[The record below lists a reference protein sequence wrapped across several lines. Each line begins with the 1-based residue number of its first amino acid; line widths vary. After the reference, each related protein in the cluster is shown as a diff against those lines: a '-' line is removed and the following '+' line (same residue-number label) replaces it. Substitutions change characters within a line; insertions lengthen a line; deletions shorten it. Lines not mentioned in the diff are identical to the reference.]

1 MIKRLIPLG
10 ALAFFTALPA
20 LAQPPAVITDIAPVG
35 SLVQAVMG
43 DLGAPEVLLPAG
55 SNPHQY
61 QLRPS
66 QARALQDAGLLIW
79 VGPELTPW
87 LARTSENLSANLQS
101 LPLLAL
107 PETHRRD
114 YGAGHDDEH
123 AHEHGD
129 DHDHDHE
136 AEDHAHS
143 GTDSH
148 AWIDPEN
155 GKLWLEAIARALSE
169 ADPENAA
176 TYAANAKA
184 ASAGIDEVTTE
195 LTAELAPFASA
206 QYAVFHDAYGYFSE
220 RFGLQPA
227 VAISLGDASTPSA
240 ARLTEIRAQIRDK
253 QVRCAFPEANH
264 DARLVD
270 RAIEG
275 TDARLGEPLDP
286 LGSELPLDAALYP
299 QMLRG
304 LGKTF
309 AECLGKP

>member
-1 MIKRLIPLG
+1 MINTLFPVA
-10 ALAFFTALPA
+10 ALALLTALPA
-20 LAQPPAVITDIAPVG
+20 WAAPPAVVTDIAPVG

-43 DLGAPEVLLPAG
+43 DLGTPEVLLPAG

-66 QARALQDAGLLIW
+66 QARAVQNAVLLIW

-87 LARTSENLSANLQS
+87 LGRTSATLGSELHS

-107 PETHRRD
+107 PQTHLRD
-114 YGAGHDDEH
+114 YGA
-123 AHEHGD
+123 AHD
-129 DHDHDHE
+129 DHDHD
-136 AEDHAHS
+136 AKDHDHS
-143 GTDSH
+143 SVDAH
-148 AWIDPEN
+148 AWIDPQN
-155 GKLWLEAIARALSE
+155 GKLWLQAIADALSK
-169 ADPENAA
+169 ADPDNAQ
-176 TYAANAKA
+176 TYAANATA
-184 ASAGIDEVTTE
+184 ASADIDQVTAQ
-195 LTAELAPFASA
+195 LTAELGPLAMAE
-206 QYAVFHDAYGYFSE
+206 YAVFHDAYGYFSE

-240 ARLTEIRAQIRDK
+240 ARLSEIRVQIRDK

-275 TDARLGEPLDP
+275 TQVRLGAALDP
-286 LGSELPLDAALYP
+286 LGSTLPLDADLYP

-309 AECLGKP
+309 ADCLGTP